1 MVELLKGLLGPIFK
15 HFDHVVHVYTAQ
27 AATVLIASVLTTGCG
42 TQRPATQAD
51 TPQAVLQSALADYEK
66 GSLAS
71 LQSLLPASFI
81 GRASLFDAA
90 QRSLGD
96 QKNIRVTLS
105 DIKQTDV
112 KATSTAKSAPA
123 SLSARWE
130 KRFVRI
136 ASQTPALETGT
147 LQIVMRRS
155 AEGWRIESLPADNPF
170 TR

>member
-1 MVELLKGLLGPIFK
+1 MVELLKGLFRLKLK
-15 HFDHVVHVYTAQ
+15 HFGHIVHVYTAQ
-27 AATVLIASVLTTGCG
+27 AAIILVASVLATGCG
-42 TQRPATQAD
+42 TLRPAAQAD
-51 TPQAVLQSALADYEK
+51 TPQAVLESALADYEK

-81 GRASLFDAA
+81 GRASLLDAA

-105 DIKQTDV
+105 DIKQTDM
-112 KATSTAKSAPA
+112 KTASATKPAPA

-147 LQIVMRRS
+147 LQIILRRS
-155 AEGWRIESLPADNPF
+155 PEGWRIESLPADNPF

>member
-1 MVELLKGLLGPIFK
+1 MVALLKSLLGLQLKCFSPI
-15 HFDHVVHVYTAQ
+15 VHEFTAQ
-27 AATVLIASVLTTGCG
+27 AAIILIACVLAAGCG
-42 TQRPATQAD
+42 ALRPAMQAD
-51 TPQAVLQSALADYEK
+51 TPQAVLQSALADYEN

-81 GRASLFDAA
+81 GRASLLDAA

-105 DIKQTDV
+105 DIKQTDM
-112 KATSTAKSAPA
+112 KAASATKSTPA

-147 LQIVMRRS
+147 LQIIMRRS
-155 AEGWRIESLPADNPF
+155 SEGWRIESLPADNPF